1 MSARADRF
9 ATSPA
14 ERLTAPIPTMR
25 DLTNHRCRTCE
36 HPVGHDPRLSGPA
49 AREWRH
55 MAATPRAAARLD
67 ADHAAAIR

>member
-14 ERLTAPIPTMR
+14 ERLTAPAGRMVT
-25 DLTNHRCRTCE
+25 DHRCRTCDG
-36 HPVGHDPRLSGPA
+36 PVGHDPRLSGAA

-55 MAATPRAAARLD
+55 MAATPKAAARLD
-67 ADHAAAIR
+67 AEHAAVLR